1 MVRPFWLK
9 AKIASLLPTL
19 SLCMR
24 PATVCSPGA
33 APAGLVRVLLPVV
46 DSREPGC
53 CFIAALAAVA
63 RNHDSSIKDSEQC
76 KPRAALVSF
85 TQPK

>member
-1 MVRPFWLK
+1 MVRPFSLN

-33 APAGLVRVLLPVV
+33 APADLVRVLLPVV

-53 CFIAALAAVA
+53 CFSAALAAVA

-85 TQPK
+85 TQPT